1 MVVGAKE
8 FYLSE
13 IVQIN
18 YPQWTEY
25 QSKNGLDP
33 LGMQNS
39 SVNLYQ
45 TFLPGISNVT
55 LRMRYY
61 GLYAWLNRVYGQK
74 IGDTNPETW
83 KRYIRRTEALY
94 ALIACRHGGET
105 GVAGI
110 DWATK
115 KLNNP
120 NSEIID
126 FAQDAEPG
134 SETHYLQQ
142 AWGAYGAAYG
152 SQVSEIGILTTVG
165 HPIPVLTEE
174 IGEPLAA
181 VFDEAMGTLA
191 KQFFEVIKRG
201 SVSMTELDKFSVL
214 APSEIDLTG
223 EERAHYQAIL
233 LRKPKT
239 EDASALSRRLSV
251 LLILKVAG
259 LLGRAPKPDDI
270 RWILYAG
277 HDSEGRALDLA
288 PPSLEA
294 QRQRWWV
301 YHANDLSHVAMETLL
316 KFALDQLSNFPAGIT
331 LERLIGLCVDEISD
345 AADSWPQD
353 WEAFLEELT
362 PAVNAYEADDPEAE
376 WSLSRDIVRG
386 AGRKEKFCPP
396 ELPWKAVKL
405 LAIIHKRSQE
415 GDRDI
420 AAELGHFNPDAFRSL
435 LSETRFLD
443 RNLKAPFGNIIA
455 KIIEER
461 VIRRHMWVALR
472 KFRYQRDYTF
482 LIEMDE
488 GRIRLREKDG
498 PVFTNPRLGPA
509 ITFLKDIHLV
519 GGQGLTDLGA
529 EAADAA

>member
-1 MVVGAKE
+1 MQDTEQEPVNLPE
-8 FYLSE
+8 
-13 IVQIN
+13 
-18 YPQWTEY
+18 WTEY
-25 QSKNGLDP
+25 QKKNGLDP

-39 SVNLYQ
+39 SINLYQ

-61 GLYAWLNRVYGQK
+61 GLYAWLNRAYAQNV
-74 IGDTNPETW
+74 GDTNPETW

-94 ALIACRHGGET
+94 ALIAFRHGGET

-110 DWATK
+110 DWAGKTLDK
-115 KLNNP
+115 SNGD
-120 NSEIID
+120 IIE

-152 SQVSEIGILTTVG
+152 SQVSEIGILTNVVG
-165 HPIPVLTEE
+165 HAIPVLTEDV
-174 IGEPLAA
+174 GEPLAT
-181 VFDEAMGTLA
+181 VFDEAMGALA
-191 KQFFEVIKRG
+191 SRFYEVIQRG
-201 SVSMTELDKFSVL
+201 SVSISELDEFAVL
-214 APSEIDLTG
+214 APSEIDQES
-223 EERAHYQAIL
+223 EERARYQDVL
-233 LRKPKT
+233 LKET
-239 EDASALSRRLSV
+239 SQENASAISRRLSV

-259 LLGRAPKPDDI
+259 LLGREPNADEI
-270 RWILYAG
+270 RWVLYAG
-277 HDSEGRALDLA
+277 QDSEDRPLGLSSTAI
-288 PPSLEA
+288 EA

-301 YHANDLSHVAMETLL
+301 YHANDLSHIAMETLL
-316 KFALDQLSNFPAGIT
+316 KFALDQLGQFPAGIT
-331 LERLIGLCVDEISD
+331 LERLIGLCVEEICGATETWPEDWGSFLKELKP
-345 AADSWPQD
+345 AA
-353 WEAFLEELT
+353 
-362 PAVNAYEADDPEAE
+362 NAYAANDPEAE
-376 WSLSRDIVRG
+376 WQLSRDIVRG
-386 AGRKEKFCPP
+386 AGRNDDKFCSP
-396 ELPWKAVKL
+396 EIAWKAIKL
-405 LAIIHKRSQE
+405 LAIVHKRSQE

-443 RNLKAPFGNIIA
+443 RNLNEPFGDILAN
-455 KIIEER
+455 IIEER

-488 GRIRLREKDG
+488 GRIRLRDKDG

-529 EAADAA
+529 EAAGSA

>member
-1 MVVGAKE
+1 MMDGA
-8 FYLSE
+8 E
-13 IVQIN
+13 IEQVN
-18 YPQWTEY
+18 FPEWTEY
-25 QSKNGLDP
+25 QNKNGLDP

-61 GLYAWLNRVYGQK
+61 GLYAWLNRAYGQN

-94 ALIACRHGGET
+94 ALIAYRHGGET

-115 KLNNP
+115 KLNNAA
-120 NSEIID
+120 SDTLE

-181 VFDEAMGTLA
+181 VFDDAMGPLA
-191 KQFFEVIKRG
+191 SRFFEVIKRG
-201 SVSMTELDKFSVL
+201 SVSLSELDEFAAL
-214 APSEIDLTG
+214 APSEIDPAS
-223 EERAHYQAIL
+223 EERARYQNIL
-233 LRKPKT
+233 LKEPKK
-239 EDASALSRRLSV
+239 EDASALSRRLSL

-259 LLGRAPKPDDI
+259 LLGREPKPEEI
-270 RWILYAG
+270 RWVFYAG
-277 HDSEGRALDLA
+277 YDSEGRALDLESSA
-288 PPSLEA
+288 LEA

-301 YHANDLSHVAMETLL
+301 YHANDLSHIAMDTLL
-316 KFALDQLSNFPAGIT
+316 KFALDQLGNFPAGIT
-331 LERLIGLCVDEISD
+331 LDRLIGLCVDEIRD
-345 AADSWPQD
+345 AAETWPED
-353 WEAFLEELT
+353 WESFLENLT
-362 PAVNAYEADDPEAE
+362 PAANAYAADDSEAE

-386 AGRKEKFCPP
+386 AGRKEKLCPP
-396 ELPWKAVKL
+396 ELAWKAVKL

-415 GDRDI
+415 GDCDI

-443 RNLKAPFGNIIA
+443 RNLKAPFADIIA
-455 KIIEER
+455 NIIEER

-529 EAADAA
+529 EAAGAA